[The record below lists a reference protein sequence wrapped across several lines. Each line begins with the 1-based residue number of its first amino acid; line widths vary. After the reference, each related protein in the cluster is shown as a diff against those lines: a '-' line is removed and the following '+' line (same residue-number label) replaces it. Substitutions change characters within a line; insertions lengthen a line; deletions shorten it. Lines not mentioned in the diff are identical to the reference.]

1 MIAAPMK
8 PEQEEQR
15 MKTLPTAPPA
25 RPVIETIDLR
35 KVYVTG
41 DTELEALKSVTLSIP
56 TGAFVAIT
64 GPSGSGKSTFMNLV
78 GCLDRPTSGSYRL
91 AGQDVSGLNETEL
104 AHVRGRRLG
113 FVFQGFNLL
122 QQVTTLEN
130 VELPMVY
137 AGVPTK
143 ERRERATAA
152 LESVGLGDR
161 LQHRPAQLS
170 GGQQQRVAIARSLV
184 NRPALILADEPTG
197 NLDTKTTGE
206 VLDIFQKLH
215 EEGISIVVVT
225 HEPEV
230 ARRCGDTIMFRDGAL
245 VEDQEQINAWKER
258 R

>member
-1 MIAAPMK
+1 MLAM
-8 PEQEEQR
+8 
-15 MKTLPTAPPA
+15 PTARSERRRPVATVPA
-25 RPVIETIDLR
+25 PNATPPVIETINLR

-41 DTELEALKSVTLSIP
+41 DTELEALKSISLTIP

-64 GPSGSGKSTFMNLV
+64 GPSGSGKSTFMNVL

-137 AGVPTK
+137 AGVPTR
-143 ERRERATAA
+143 ERRERAISA

-184 NRPALILADEPTG
+184 NHPDLILADEPTG
-197 NLDTKTTGE
+197 NLDTKTTSE
-206 VLDIFQKLH
+206 VLDIFQKLNDD
-215 EEGISIVVVT
+215 GISIVVVT

-230 ARRCGDTIMFRDGAL
+230 ARRCKGTIMFRDGAL
-245 VEDQEQINAWKER
+245 VDDQEQIHAWREGR
-258 R
+258 